1 MNLRRRIHTT
11 LAALALLAALPGAA
25 LAQDLIRIGAPLAL
39 TGGLADEGKKQQV
52 AYDMWLQRVNAAG
65 GISVA
70 GKKMKVELITY
81 DYQSDEKRAQQI
93 AERLITQDKVDF
105 LTAPFGS
112 GHTKVVAGVAER
124 YGVPVMASVAS
135 SESVFNQG
143 YKFMFGTLA
152 PNGGIV
158 QNMARLFTK
167 AIPGVKKI
175 AILGRED
182 VFPKAMR
189 PR

>member
-1 MNLRRRIHTT
+1 MRLRHLIT
-11 LAALALLAALPGAA
+11 LVATALAGFT
-25 LAQDLIRIGAPLAL
+25 AQAQETVRIGAPLAL

-52 AYDMWLQRVNAAG
+52 AYDMWLKRVNAAG
-65 GISVA
+65 GIAVG
-70 GKKMKVELITY
+70 GKRLKVELITY

-105 LTAPFGS
+105 LTSPFGS

-135 SESVFNQG
+135 SESIFNQG
-143 YKFMFGTLA
+143 YKYLFGTLA

-158 QNMARLFTK
+158 QNMSALFTRQ
-167 AIPGVKKI
+167 IP
-175 AILGRED
+175 A
-182 VFPKAMR
+182 
-189 PR
+189 